1 MRNPGAR
8 RPEGPD
14 KFPSTRR
21 DMITKQDLERLM
33 QRRDGGRPVLSLFL
47 DMSVNSDNKR
57 THHVFLNQKEAQFEE
72 TDGSLAPAVK
82 AAFDRVRDWIR
93 DEFDESNRAVVV
105 YAELDGDWFEALQFP
120 VSVQNRALLTPRPV
134 IAPLAQVIDSYH
146 HHGVVLLDREHVRIL
161 SIYLGTLLQEIEVYG
176 EPIPTASDVQAG
188 GYSQSRYQRR
198 KAEELRH
205 FFREFAKEVEAFVG
219 RYRPDD
225 LIVLGTDENVAKFR
239 EFLPEPVQS
248 LIVYTGNAWVD
259 DRTSD
264 ILVKIQPHLEAYED
278 REREEMVE
286 RVRDRVANDYLATA
300 GFQGALTALQEG
312 KVDTLVIARDQS
324 HDGARC
330 RKCSFVYARGM
341 ERCSYCGSGEM
352 EEVDAVEEMVRMAEG
367 QGVEIAFTDPG
378 EVADLRGVG
387 ALLRF

>member
-1 MRNPGAR
+1 
-8 RPEGPD
+8 
-14 KFPSTRR
+14 
-21 DMITKQDLERLM
+21 M

-120 VSVQNRALLTPRPV
+120 VPVQNRALLTPRPV

-205 FFREFAKEVEAFVG
+205 FFKEFAKEVETFVG

-239 EFLPEPVQS
+239 EFLPDPVQS

-341 ERCSYCGSGEM
+341 DRCSYCGSGEL